1 MKNLKIVLPL
11 LLVFISSFAVQAQ
24 KMSVKDGIKLTL
36 EDYNI
41 ELKAGETQEKEIKV
55 LASKFYKKA
64 AFSLKIGSLPEGLKV
79 NVISPI
85 SFESP
90 AKIEISADKN
100 ISAGVYTVMIEGEG
114 KDGAKVRTLALALK
128 VLAGSSLSSID

>member
-1 MKNLKIVLPL
+1 MKNLKFVLPFIL
-11 LLVFISSFAVQAQ
+11 LIFSFAVQAQ

-41 ELKAGETQEKEIKV
+41 ELKAGETLEKEIKV

-64 AFSLKIGSLPEGLKV
+64 DFSLKIGSLPEGLNVKV
-79 NVISPI
+79 ITPI
-85 SFESP
+85 SFETP
-90 AKIEISADKN
+90 AKIEISAEKE
-100 ISAGVYTVMIEGEG
+100 IAAGIYTVMIEGEG

-128 VLAGSSLSSID
+128 VLAGSNLSSIE